1 MVGSTCI
8 LYIWHSNVLLS
19 RTFLNEAFTSFL
31 SFLDNSDVAL
41 PAVDPRTISPSG
53 HDDFEVAEE
62 HFQQTN
68 EHEIKIE
75 NATNRNSFHFH
86 IDNDETSKIQEQKTI
101 IKAKRNIKP
110 RVSIY

>member
-1 MVGSTCI
+1 MRS
-8 LYIWHSNVLLS
+8 YNVSVKRCFYNLS
-19 RTFLNEAFTSFL
+19 ITMFL

-62 HFQQTN
+62 HFAQTN

-110 RVSIY
+110 RVSIN

>member
-1 MVGSTCI
+1 M
-8 LYIWHSNVLLS
+8 
-19 RTFLNEAFTSFL
+19 FL

-41 PAVDPRTISPSG
+41 PAVDPRTISPSS

-62 HFQQTN
+62 RSEQTN

-75 NATNRNSFHFH
+75 NTTNRNSFHFH

-110 RVSIY
+110 RVSIN

>member
-1 MVGSTCI
+1 MRS
-8 LYIWHSNVLLS
+8 SNVQLW
-19 RTFLNEAFTSFL
+19 RIFLQCVIHKVFVI
-31 SFLDNSDVAL
+31 LDNSDVAL

-62 HFQQTN
+62 HLSKTN

-110 RVSIY
+110 KVSIN